1 MNSTKIFRTKI
12 GLKSNKHYFYQLLE
26 IGYNKTGKAFS
37 PIGSGQQIYHNNL
50 NATPEN
56 GLNPRPRFE
65 ATYSQRD

>member
-1 MNSTKIFRTKI
+1 MNSTKVFWTNI
-12 GLKSNKHYFYQLLE
+12 GLKSGEHYTYQLIE
-26 IGYNKTGKAFS
+26 IGYNKTENIHS
-37 PIGSGQQIYHNNL
+37 NL